1 MEKLPYWIQN
11 SLNTTS
17 IIVIQNSLHPEPAG
31 IQLIKR
37 YKHNYK
43 IPDEA
48 PVTEDMI
55 MHHWTLEKRLTN
67 ELKKSTPE
75 TRWDIFEKAYTKLYH
90 ELPWLNEYSDTG
102 NQIAPEREYKKW
114 VSAIGAKPKLIYEI
128 GTGKGK
134 MIQYLDSIGYTC
146 KGTEI
151 TKERGEKYLSGSKS
165 VQLGNT
171 DGIHLDQF
179 EEKNSYDIVLS
190 NQVIEHLHPDDKI
203 AHFKGVHAIL
213 KQGGHYI
220 FSTPHVLTGPHDVS
234 RVFEKRVAEGMH
246 LKEYSFSELAAIA
259 KEAGFKKISL
269 AVNLPLFKQLYF
281 AIFLLSEKMLLQSS
295 NLIARKKNARLLQK
309 ARLFSGDIFLKIQ
322 K

>member
-1 MEKLPYWIQN
+1 MKQN
-11 SLNTTS
+11 NLN
-17 IIVIQNSLHPEPAG
+17 LEPAG
-31 IQLIKR
+31 VQLIKR
-37 YKHNYK
+37 YKNNYK
-43 IPDEA
+43 IPDGA

-55 MHHWTLEKRLTN
+55 LHHWTLEKRLTN
-67 ELKKSTPE
+67 ELKRSTPE

-90 ELPWLNEYSDTG
+90 ELPWLNEYTDTES
-102 NQIAPEREYKKW
+102 QIAPEKEYKKW
-114 VSAIGAKPKLIYEI
+114 VLAIGPKPKLIYEI

-213 KQGGHYI
+213 KKGGYYI
-220 FSTPHVLTGPHDVS
+220 FSTPHLFTGPHDVS

-246 LKEYSFSELAAIA
+246 LKEYTFSELAAIA

-269 AVNLPLFKQLYF
+269 AHHLPLINQLYF
-281 AIFLLSEKMLLQSS
+281 RIFLLSEKIILRSF
-295 NLIARKKNARLLQK
+295 NLVARKKTARLLQK
-309 ARLFSGDIFLKIQ
+309 ARLFSGDIFMKIQ

>member
-1 MEKLPYWIQN
+1 MKQQGI
-11 SLNTTS
+11 
-17 IIVIQNSLHPEPAG
+17 HPEPAG
-31 IQLIKR
+31 SQLIKR
-37 YKHNYK
+37 YKNNYK

-55 MHHWTLEKRLTN
+55 LHHWTLEKKLTD

-75 TRWDIFEKAYTKLYH
+75 SRWDVFEKAYTKLYH
-90 ELPWLNEYSDTG
+90 ELPWLNEYTDTE
-102 NQIAPEREYKKW
+102 NQITAEKEYKKW
-114 VSAIGAKPKLIYEI
+114 VRAIGKKPKLIYEI

-134 MIQYLDSIGYTC
+134 MIQYLDSIGYSC

-151 TKERGEKYLSGSKS
+151 TKERGEKFLSGSKT

-190 NQVIEHLHPDDKI
+190 NQVIEHLHPDDKL
-203 AHFKGVHAIL
+203 AHFKGVKAIL
-213 KQGGHYI
+213 KEGGYYI
-220 FSTPHVLTGPHDVS
+220 FSTPHLLTGPHDVS
-234 RVFEKRVAEGMH
+234 RVFEKEVAEGMH
-246 LKEYSFSELAAIA
+246 LKEYSFSELTTIA

-269 AVNLPLFKQLYF
+269 AVNLPFMNQLYF
-281 AIFLLSEKMLLQSS
+281 KIFLLSEKILLQSN
-295 NLIARKKNARLLQK
+295 NLLIRKKIARLLQK